1 MCKASPRQGKKFQ
14 AIIEF
19 LGIRT
24 VLTNDRK
31 KFVKIISKNFT
42 CNLIL
47 PSIGPVFVAPNR
59 VNFTIMAKVSEGLSP
74 WPTWKV
80 GQPLRVALTGSK
92 FGPGLYDIIISLGK
106 DDVGQRLGKIL

>member
-1 MCKASPRQGKKFQ
+1 MLFPRLGNHHHHGMCKASPRQGKKFQ

-47 PSIGPVFVAPNR
+47 PSIGPVFIAPNR
-59 VNFTIMAKVSEGLSP
+59 VNFTVMAKVSEGLSP
-74 WPTWKV
+74 WPTWKSV
-80 GQPLRVALTGSK
+80 CRKAGMCQG
-92 FGPGLYDIIISLGK
+92 
-106 DDVGQRLGKIL
+106 